1 MKSGHSWISGTPV
14 SLNEMSRSQRV
25 VSRGERG
32 FDLHFTRTSVA
43 AMLRTHQMRAKGRRR
58 KCIGPELQQ
67 QRW

>member
-32 FDLHFTRTSVA
+32 FDLHFIRTSVA
-43 AMLRTHQMRAKGRRR
+43 AMLRTHK
-58 KCIGPELQQ
+58 
-67 QRW
+67 